1 MKLTLQIQLHPD
13 AGDAAKLRA
22 TVERFNEAANWL
34 AGEAFKAKTAN
45 KVLLQQRHYRDLRA
59 DFGLSSQMAVRCIA
73 QVCEAYK
80 RDRSIRPRFRRHAG
94 VPYDQ
99 RLLSF
104 KGVDRASL
112 LTLEGRVI
120 VAMVMGAYQRD
131 RFTASKGQSDLVLR
145 KDGRWFLLVTVTL
158 PDGSP
163 IPASDFIGV
172 DLGINNLATTSD
184 GKRETGADVERVRH
198 HNTKRRKLL
207 QHEADTQ
214 KNAGRRPKSVRR
226 ALKRLGSKEARFR
239 RHENHVISKQLV
251 AAATDTGRGIALEQL
266 KGIRDRTQF
275 RQDQRARLGGWA
287 FFQLQTF
294 IAYKAARV
302 GVPVVWVDPR
312 NTSRTCHVCGHC
324 ERANRKTQ
332 AEFECRNPACR
343 HVAHA
348 DVNAALNISARAIVN
363 SPMFSETHR
372 VSLVA

>member
-1 MKLTLQIQLHPD
+1 MKLTLQIQLLPEK
-13 AGDAAKLRA
+13 GDAAKLRS

-34 AGEAFKAKTAN
+34 AGEAFKTRTAN
-45 KVLLQQRHYRDLRA
+45 KVLLQQRHYRELRSN
-59 DFGLSSQMAVRCIA
+59 FGLSSQMAVRCIA

-80 RDRSIRPRFRRHAG
+80 RDRSIRPRFREHAG

-112 LTLEGRVI
+112 LTLDGRVFI
-120 VAMVMGAYQRD
+120 PMVMGTYQRE
-131 RFTASKGQSDLVLR
+131 RFTASKGQSDLMLR
-145 KDGRWFLLVTVTL
+145 KDGRWFLLVTVSL
-158 PDGSP
+158 PDAAP
-163 IPASDFIGV
+163 IPTSDFIGV
-172 DLGINNLATTSD
+172 DLGVINLATTSD
-184 GKRETGADVERVRH
+184 GKRETGTAVERVRRQS
-198 HNTKRRKLL
+198 TKRRKLL
-207 QHEADTQ
+207 QHEADRA
-214 KNAGRRPKSVRR
+214 KNSGRRPKNVRR

-266 KGIRDRTQF
+266 KGIRDRT
-275 RQDQRARLGGWA
+275 RYRHDQRARLGGWA
-287 FFQLQTF
+287 FLQLQTF

-332 AEFECRNPACR
+332 SVFECRNPACR
-343 HVAHA
+343 QVAHA
-348 DVNAALNISARAIVN
+348 DVNAALNIRARAIVN

-372 VSLVA
+372 ASLVA